1 MKTLVTGS
9 AGFIGFHVARTLLRR
24 GDAVVGFDVVNDYYD
39 PALKEARLAELE
51 ATAAETGTPYEFRR
65 ADLADRDAVEAAFA
79 DHRFERVINLAA
91 QAGVR
96 YSLENP
102 LAYVQSNVVGFTH
115 ILEACRHAG
124 TPHLTYAS
132 TSSVYG
138 GNTAMPFTEGE
149 GVDHPLQF
157 YAATKRANELM
168 AHAYAHLFRL
178 PCTGL
183 RFFTVYGP
191 WGRPDMAPMIFAK
204 AIAGGRPIRL
214 FNEGRHSRDFTYVD
228 DIAAGVLAAADR
240 IATPDPAFDPAAPD
254 PATSDAPFRIYKI
267 GNSRPV
273 ALGDF
278 VAALED
284 ALGRPAVRELLPLQ
298 PGDVPDTFADT
309 SRLEAATGWRAKVG
323 VEEGVRRFIDWFRA
337 WEGRPGR

>member
-1 MKTLVTGS
+1 MRILVTGA
-9 AGFIGFHVARTLLRR
+9 AGFIGYHVARMALAR
-24 GDAVVGFDVVNDYYD
+24 GDTVVGFDNVNDYYD
-39 PALKEARLAELE
+39 PALKEARLAEL
-51 ATAAETGTPYEFRR
+51 ARMGGDWRFLR
-65 ADLADRDAVEAAFA
+65 ADLADRDAVADAFA
-79 DHRFERVINLAA
+79 GSGYDRVIHLAA

-96 YSLENP
+96 YSLDNP
-102 LAYVQSNVVGFTH
+102 MAYVESNLTGFTT
-115 ILEACRHAG
+115 ILEAARAAA
-124 TPHLTYAS
+124 TEHLVFAS

-138 GNTAMPFTEGE
+138 GNTTMPFAEGQ

-191 WGRPDMAPMIFAK
+191 WGRPDMAPMIFAR
-204 AIAGGRPIRL
+204 AITEGRPIKL
-214 FNEGRHSRDFTYVD
+214 FNEGRHSRDFTYVE
-228 DIAAGVLAAADR
+228 DIAEGVIAAAGHV
-240 IATPDPAFDPAAPD
+240 AAPDPAFDPAAPD
-254 PATSDAPFRIYKI
+254 PGTSNAPFRIYNI
-267 GNSRPV
+267 GNSAPV

-278 VAALED
+278 IAALED

-309 SRLEAATGWRAKVG
+309 ARLEAATGWRAKVG
-323 VEEGVRRFIDWFRA
+323 VVEGVRRFADWFRA
-337 WEGRPGR
+337 WEGLPPPA